1 MKICI
6 KKGKKSYGIRLPL
19 SAVKLIPGGMMNHIV
34 IKKHNDNLMIPE
46 IDFKELKKAVY
57 LLKGYKGLNIVEVK
71 NGKGEEVIIKI

>member
-19 SAVKLIPGGMMNHIV
+19 SAVKLIPGGVMNHIV
-34 IKKHNDNLMIPE
+34 IKNHDDNLMIPE
-46 IDFKELKKAVY
+46 INFKKLKE
-57 LLKGYKGLNIVEVK
+57 YKGLNIVEVK

>member
-1 MKICI
+1 MKIYT

-19 SAVKLIPGGMMNHIV
+19 GAVKLIPGGVMNHIV
-34 IKKHNDNLMIPE
+34 IKKHDDNLMIPE

-57 LLKGYKGLNIVEVK
+57 LLKEYKGLNIVEVK